1 MGTRYQLYPK
11 LIYGAV
17 ALTHDPDKLKAAF
30 QSVWYSLLSLL
41 KVNRH
46 ITKEFCTLPLRFQGL
61 ALPNPNI
68 DVLSSKNPYDP
79 GALGPAGQR
88 RWKYASVGLLGVPK

>member
-17 ALTHDPDKLKAAF
+17 ALTQDPDKLKVAF
-30 QSVWYSLLSLL
+30 QLVWYSLLPSL

-46 ITKEFCTLPLRFQGL
+46 IFKEFCMLPLRFQGL
-61 ALPNPNI
+61 ALPNLNI
-68 DVLSSKNPYDP
+68 DVISSKIHMIRE
-79 GALGPAGQR
+79 LGAGQH